1 MEETMNEE
9 WKRLL
14 AEKERQDRQLAQIEE
29 QLRALGNVGLIVPKE
44 YFEEMEALSV
54 SRRAAAAPSTSLG
67 LRA

>member
-1 MEETMNEE
+1 MNEE